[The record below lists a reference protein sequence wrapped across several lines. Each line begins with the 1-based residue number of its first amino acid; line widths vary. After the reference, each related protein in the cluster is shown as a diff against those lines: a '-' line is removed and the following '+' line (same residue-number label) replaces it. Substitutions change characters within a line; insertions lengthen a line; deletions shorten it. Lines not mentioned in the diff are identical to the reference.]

1 MVYIN
6 GKGNEP
12 MFNERLRKE
21 CDELAINYWKGADIG
36 EFDAVSPEYSIKV
49 ERKNK

>member
-1 MVYIN
+1 
-6 GKGNEP
+6 